1 MEKTKIL
8 VTGATGYI
16 GRRLKKRLMAHGDYQ
31 LRLFVRN
38 KRKVGE
44 KARQSIE
51 IVEGDTFNKEK
62 LAQALVGI
70 DVAFYLI
77 HSMGAD
83 KDFKSLDRT
92 SAENFRDACID
103 AGVKKIIY
111 LGGLGVK
118 DTASKHLLRRIETGE
133 VLSARPDKIATIW
146 IRAGVIIGSGSAS
159 FEIIRNLAQKLPVM
173 VTPRWINT
181 KTQPIAV
188 DDVLSYLEA
197 SISLK
202 NTGNTVVDIGAEI
215 MSFREMMVAAG
226 RTMGLKRIII
236 PVPVLSPRL
245 SSYWLVLITTVPFKV
260 AGSLVEGLKS
270 ETVQQND
277 NAALLFPTIK
287 PMSFV
292 HAVKRAIEEIEKDQV
307 VSRWC
312 DSSAGEACD
321 IIYQDDP
328 SSAIIRDRRVVE
340 FGDLAPEK
348 VFQSALAIGGERGWY
363 KYNVLW
369 RLRGAMD
376 KMVGG
381 YGLNR
386 GRRLKGELRVGDSLD
401 FWKVADIK
409 PNKRLLLLAQ
419 MKLPGKAW
427 LEFSIEENTMIQTA
441 HYYPHGLWGRL
452 YWYATNPFHNLVFQD
467 LAEKIVKQARQEG

>member
-1 MEKTKIL
+1 MDKTRIL
-8 VTGATGYI
+8 ITGATGYI
-16 GRRLKKRLMAHGDYQ
+16 GRRLKNRLLAHQDYQ

-44 KARQSIE
+44 RARQSVE

-62 LAQALVGI
+62 LALALVGI

-92 SAENFRDACID
+92 SAENFRNACIA

-118 DTASKHLLRRIETGE
+118 ETASKHLLSRIETGE
-133 VLSARPDKIATIW
+133 ILSARPNDITTIW
-146 IRAGVIIGSGSAS
+146 FRAGVIIGSGSAS

-173 VTPRWINT
+173 VTPRWVNT

-188 DDVLSYLEA
+188 DDVLSYLEE
-197 SISLK
+197 SVSLE
-202 NTGNTVVDIGAEI
+202 NTGNTVVDIGADI
-215 MSFREMMVAAG
+215 MSFREMMIAAG
-226 RTMGLKRIII
+226 RVMGLKRFII
-236 PVPVLSPRL
+236 PVPILSPRL
-245 SSYWLVLITTVPFKV
+245 SSYWLVFITTVPFKMAAV
-260 AGSLVEGLKS
+260 LVDGLKS

-277 NAALLFPTIK
+277 NAALLFPKIK
-287 PMSFV
+287 PMSFE
-292 HAVKRAIEEIEKDQV
+292 HAVQHAIDEIEKDQV

-312 DSSAGEACD
+312 DSSAGEVCD

-328 SSAIIRDRRVVE
+328 SSAIIRDRRMVE
-340 FGDLAPEK
+340 FGNVLPDK
-348 VFQSALAIGGERGWY
+348 VFRSALAIGGERGWY

-381 YGLNR
+381 YGLTR
-386 GRRLKGELRVGDSLD
+386 GRRVSGELRIGDALD

-427 LEFSIEENTMIQTA
+427 LEFIIEGNMLIQTA
-441 HYYPHGLWGRL
+441 HFYPRGILGRL
-452 YWYATNPFHNLVFQD
+452 YWYSTLIFHNLVFQD
-467 LAEKIVKQARQEG
+467 LIEKIVKNAKQAE